1 MTNKFET
8 INTLY
13 TTNLLYDHTI
23 KFEMQVLNR
32 TAKTVRVIVEPLS
45 NNGTELPC
53 EIATKR
59 VAIDDNGNEFIIFDD
74 GIVFRA
80 DRVAA

>member
-8 INTLY
+8 INKIY
-13 TTNLLYDHTI
+13 TTNLLYDHNI
-23 KFEMQVLNR
+23 KFEMQVISR
-32 TAKTVRVIVEPLS
+32 TKKTVRVIVEPLS

-53 EIATKR
+53 EIATKK
-59 VAIDDNGNEFIIFDD
+59 VAIDDNNNEFIQFAD

-80 DRVAA
+80 DRIAA

>member
-1 MTNKFET
+1 MNNKFET
-8 INTLY
+8 LNTFY
-13 TTNLLYDHTI
+13 TTNLLYDHNI

-45 NNGTELPC
+45 DNGVELPC
-53 EIATKR
+53 EIKTKR
-59 VAIDDNGNEFIIFDD
+59 VAIDDNGNEFIVFDN

-80 DRVAA
+80 DRVA